1 VFPIANEA
9 GGMMGVHLSYLKSGI
24 HAAEAGC
31 HSKPE
36 DFADITL
43 QRTFPQVISFQGR
56 SFNWDSFP
64 GEFLIGVGLPFK
76 NTGT

>member
-1 VFPIANEA
+1 MANEP
-9 GGMMGVHLSYLKSGI
+9 GGMMGVHLSHLKSGV

-31 HSKPE
+31 HSNPE

-43 QRTFPQVISFQGR
+43 QRMFPQAISFQGR
-56 SFNWDSFP
+56 RFNWDSFP
-64 GEFLIGVGLPFK
+64 GEFLFGPDLPFK